1 MTEDAELLRA
11 YAHDRAENVFAELV
25 SRHLN
30 LVYSAA
36 LQPQRWQ
43 IGQFV
48 TAQNWSDAGNQ
59 SADSSLETFLWAGR
73 SGNFDRMLQL
83 LTWQIDGTEAT
94 DPELENEMTRAMT
107 DMMEFAQKVKGVSL
121 VRFKPITK
129 ETVWID
135 IMARNESG
143 SETQMGALFRLTER
157 GWQLSEHAGKLPAS
171 TAAEFGMRAGVF
183 VNRPFALG
191 RFPSSQ
197 SSSLSERPGSP

>member
-11 YAHDRAENVFAELV
+11 CAHDRAENAFAELV

-94 DPELENEMTRAMT
+94 DPELENEMTRAMA
-107 DMMEFAQKVKGVSL
+107 DMMEFAQKVTGVSL
-121 VRFKPITK
+121 VHFKPIAK
-129 ETVWID
+129 EIVWI
-135 IMARNESG
+135 EP
-143 SETQMGALFRLTER
+143 TF
-157 GWQLSEHAGKLPAS
+157 HVKLV
-171 TAAEFGMRAGVF
+171 GV
-183 VNRPFALG
+183 V
-191 RFPSSQ
+191 
-197 SSSLSERPGSP
+197 